1 MTAPGPART
10 AVTAGDVR
18 GLVVGDGNV
27 VHQHFL
33 GGITR
38 LPTDYAQRVGN
49 FLVEYLG
56 TPGRPVPFGGR
67 QRETGLLDAWLADPG
82 APPCLLLC
90 AAAGQGKSA
99 LLVRWS
105 RALLD
110 RGEAVAFVPAS
121 IRYRT
126 NLAGVFFPAL
136 AARLAG
142 LHGDEAPLDS
152 HAPAEVWRGVVA
164 DYLARP
170 LPDGRRL
177 LVVLDGLDE
186 AADWEAGA
194 DLLPAAPPPGLR
206 VVVSARTTAAAPT
219 GGDWLR
225 TLGLD
230 GPGRAASLPLAGLTE
245 DDVLRLVGAE
255 APGPAGQLHR
265 LSGGDPLLLSLYLR
279 DGRPEDLTGLAATP
293 PGLAGYFDRWWAEQR
308 HQWRDW
314 YGAFE
319 ALEVERRVG
328 ALMALFS
335 RAAGPLDRD
344 DLTGLDPQSPPHA
357 VASAL
362 VPLTRFLLGDGRTY
376 ALAHSR
382 LGEYW
387 AERHLGAAE
396 SRRLDR
402 RFAAYGLAL
411 ARELG
416 EGGLAP
422 AEVSPYVVQ
431 YLSAH
436 LDRIAAGPEDR
447 LPLVHERWRQAWQ
460 HVEGTDSGF
469 LADVRACRRTLG
481 EANGRAVAEGR
492 AAPYLAEEVRCV
504 LTENSVVDQSRN
516 LSPAL
521 LSALVERGLWSAAQ
535 ALAHA
540 RRLPDPDARSRALL
554 SVAERLPEGQR
565 REVCGEAIAA
575 AVGEKAFG
583 REALLGDVLPW
594 AARLGAAPE
603 AWEVAR
609 RHRHGPVLRTVLPRL
624 APHVDDA
631 LRREVRR
638 WLEEHIEI
646 LADFENTLDVTGRH
660 SGDTLLLAGCAPYLT
675 EDRRRALERRLSD
688 GEGFPFGFRFR
699 TRLPEAGETA
709 SRAAVEEAS
718 QAFARAIAFDT
729 GGTDGPVRSADR
741 ADALVALGPWLPDRL
756 HGRLVDAVTALPR
769 PWPRTDAVAGVLPHV
784 RGEPRERLLAAVELL
799 PFHLM
804 RCKAF
809 LAAADS
815 EQHSGHRARYA
826 LRALDEARAS
836 GSEAHWLAVLVQEGD
851 ALPDSVLPGLVAT
864 AAASEDST
872 TALGSLTAVHLR
884 RGRVRDALAVA
895 ARVAEPAERPW
906 LLLPHCGLLPASCLR
921 DLARHVE
928 RLAGGAELWWLVSRV
943 RRLTAD
949 LPSEVVDPACAALL
963 ARDGPALG
971 GTAFALLLARRTPGT
986 PLPSGLLAKARSV
999 GAGSSADEEQQE
1011 GALVGLV
1018 RAGHMKTALTMV
1030 TDHTRSVKIQLR
1042 FVEAVVAH
1050 GSDADVEAVLD
1061 RYLSPGDALPEALA
1075 ALVGRAPAGTL
1086 PRVRAAVGRIPSGL
1100 SASLVTHALARRLL
1114 DTGQPEESLEV
1125 LMRAALGTFVG
1136 PTAEAAAEVLPHVR
1150 GEALTGAL
1158 DWLGL
1163 LARRIHDAEL
1173 AERLAQA
1180 LPADLAEDL
1189 FDRLRDGDA
1198 PQTRQHDRGRA
1209 AAWIVAALPTPR
1221 RQEAAQELWAELEAE
1236 PRTTDDHASAILSLL
1251 RLLPDAQQD
1260 AAVARLLHRA
1270 DETPSGLFV
1279 DGGRVDSLLPF
1290 LPDDDL
1296 DEAVE
1301 HVVRTW
1307 STHEWTVAA
1316 LDARLAESGRAG
1328 LLHDRLLRLPWRL
1341 RTAFLLGLSQ
1351 RAEHEAAREMLREA
1365 LRQVQHIGDEETVL
1379 TSMAETARQ
1388 ATATRRPR
1396 LLARCLSACL
1406 RAPTAAL
1413 ESEDVLEALAPQ
1425 LGSADREDLLVRAV
1439 AHWEARRPSDGR
1451 VLRTAFRLM
1460 AGHGHARLALD
1471 HLATP
1476 SLGHGWAAAFCGA
1489 VPSLPEALIPEAHAL
1504 VGRRPADDT
1513 PSAYLD
1519 VLLTLTGRVPAA
1531 ERGPLV
1537 DELLEALPS
1546 LQPAEFAAALLAE
1559 LTDVSPEQR
1568 TAIARHV
1575 MAEERLWRESRALV
1589 HLDAGELLA
1598 LIPRALRLPSDQAE
1612 LALGAVA
1619 MRLHILGETSSA
1631 VGFLRAH
1638 LPDAAFC
1645 RTAAFLP
1652 PTADGAHLT
1661 GVVRAV
1667 LDCAPHPDR
1676 DRALRVLAPHADTAS
1691 WERLR
1696 GELPSLD
1703 GENRAFLLAEAARRS
1718 ARAEAER
1725 WAVAGLDQAE
1735 ALVPD
1740 SPHGRHVCVPL
1751 LDRLKD
1757 VLPPGA
1763 VVDKALPL
1771 LTTHPAPD
1779 DASRHRETFRTLV
1792 TPLPPQLQLV
1802 AAQDL
1807 LTACQVKP
1815 RAETLAWI
1823 GALLP
1828 VLTTLG
1834 GPDTPERLFDVVERV
1849 ATAWP

>member
-1 MTAPGPART
+1 MTAAGPART

-56 TPGRPVPFGGR
+56 APGRPVPFGGR
-67 QRETGLLDAWLADPG
+67 RRETGLLDAWLADPA

-194 DLLPAAPPPGLR
+194 DLLPAVPPPGLR

-230 GPGRAASLPLAGLTE
+230 GPGRAVSLPLAGLTE

-255 APGPAGQLHR
+255 APGPARQLHR

-308 HQWRDW
+308 HQWRDR

-335 RAAGPLDRD
+335 RAAGPLGRD
-344 DLTGLDPQSPPHA
+344 DLTALDPQSPPHA
-357 VASAL
+357 IASAL

-436 LDRIAAGPEDR
+436 LDRIAAGPEER

-521 LSALVERGLWSAAQ
+521 LSALVERGMWSAAQ

-540 RRLPDPDARSRALL
+540 RRLPDPDTRSRALL

-565 REVCGEAIAA
+565 RAVCGEAIAA
-575 AVGEKAFG
+575 AEEEGVYD
-583 REALLGDVLPW
+583 RETLLGDVLPW
-594 AARLGAAPE
+594 AARLGAAHE
-603 AWEVAR
+603 AWKVAR
-609 RHRHGPVLRTVLPRL
+609 RHRYGAVLRTVLPRL
-624 APHVDDA
+624 APHADDA
-631 LRREVRR
+631 LRRKVRR

-660 SGDTLLLAGCAPYLT
+660 RGDTLLLAGCAPYLT

-688 GEGFPFGFRFR
+688 GEWFAFGFRFR
-699 TRLPEAGETA
+699 TRQPEAGEAA
-709 SRAAVEEAS
+709 SRAAVEEVS
-718 QAFARAIAFDT
+718 QAFAQAIAFDT
-729 GGTDGPVRSADR
+729 GGTDGGVRPADQ
-741 ADALVALGPWLPDRL
+741 AEALVALGPWIPDRL

-769 PWPRTDAVAGVLPHV
+769 PWPRTDAVTGLLPHV

-799 PFHLM
+799 PLHLM

-815 EQHSGHRARYA
+815 EQHSGRRARYA

-836 GSEAHWLAVLVQEGD
+836 GSEAHWLDVLVQEGD
-851 ALPDSVLPGLVAT
+851 ALADSALPGLVGT
-864 AAASEDST
+864 AAASEDAA

-921 DLARHVE
+921 DLARDVE
-928 RLAGGAELWWLVSRV
+928 RLAGGAELWWLVSRL
-943 RRLTAD
+943 RRLAAD

-963 ARDGPALG
+963 ARGGPALG
-971 GTAFALLLARRTPGT
+971 GTAFALLLARRTPGA
-986 PLPSGLLAKARSV
+986 PLPSGLLAKARSI

-1018 RAGHMKTALTMV
+1018 RAGYTKTTLTMV
-1030 TDHTRSVKIQLR
+1030 ADHTRSVKIQLR

-1050 GSDADVEAVLD
+1050 GSDADVEAVLE
-1061 RYLSPGDALPEALA
+1061 RYLSPAEALPEALA

-1086 PRVRAAVGRIPSGL
+1086 PRVRAAVGRIPSGP
-1100 SASLVTHALARRLL
+1100 SACLVARALARRLL

-1125 LMRAALGTFVG
+1125 LVGAALGTFVG
-1136 PTAEAAAEVLPHVR
+1136 PVAEAAAEVLPHVPR
-1150 GEALTGAL
+1150 QALSGSL
-1158 DWLGL
+1158 DWLTL
-1163 LARRIHDAEL
+1163 LARRIHEAEL
-1173 AERLAQA
+1173 VERLAKA
-1180 LPADLAEDL
+1180 LPPDLAEEL
-1189 FDRLRDGDA
+1189 FDRLRDGD
-1198 PQTRQHDRGRA
+1198 PRQQGRRRA
-1209 AAWIVAALPTPR
+1209 AAWVVAALPTPR

-1236 PRTTDDHASAILSLL
+1236 RGTTDDQASTTLSLL

-1260 AAVARLLHRA
+1260 AAVARLLRRA
-1270 DETPSGLFV
+1270 HETSNGFFT

-1307 STHEWTVAA
+1307 STHEGTVAA

-1328 LLHDRLLRLPWRL
+1328 LLHDRLPRLPRRL
-1341 RTAFLLGLSQ
+1341 RTVFLVGLSQ
-1351 RAEHEAAREMLREA
+1351 RAEPEAARELLRGA
-1365 LRQVQHIGDEETVL
+1365 LRNVQHIGDEETVL

-1388 ATATRRPR
+1388 ATAPRRPP
-1396 LLARCLSACL
+1396 LLARCLSACR

-1413 ESEDVLEALAPQ
+1413 ESDDVLEALAPQ

-1439 AHWEARRPSDGR
+1439 AHWEAGRPSDGR
-1451 VLRTAFRLM
+1451 VLLTVFRLM

-1489 VPSLPEALIPEAHAL
+1489 VQSLPEALIPEAREL

-1513 PSAYLD
+1513 PSAYVA
-1519 VLLTLTGRVPAA
+1519 VLLTLTGRVSAT

-1559 LTDVSPEQR
+1559 LTHVSPEQR

-1589 HLDAGELLA
+1589 HLDTGELLA
-1598 LIPRALRLPSDQAE
+1598 LMPRALRLQSDEAE
-1612 LALGAVA
+1612 LALGAAA
-1619 MRLHILGETSSA
+1619 MRLHLLGETSSA

-1645 RTAAFLP
+1645 RAAACLP
-1652 PTADGAHLT
+1652 PTAGGAHLS

-1667 LDCAPHPDR
+1667 LDSAPHPDR
-1676 DRALRVLAPHADTAS
+1676 DRALRVLAPHADAAS

-1696 GELPSLD
+1696 GELRSFS

-1725 WAVAGLDQAE
+1725 WAVASLDQAE
-1735 ALVPD
+1735 ALVPE
-1740 SPHGRHVCVPL
+1740 SPYGRDVCVPL

-1771 LTTHPAPD
+1771 LTTHPVPD
-1779 DASRHRETFRTLV
+1779 DALRHREMFRTLV
-1792 TPLPPQLQLV
+1792 TPLLPQPQLSASQ
-1802 AAQDL
+1802 AL
-1807 LTACQVKP
+1807 LTACQVKT

-1823 GALLP
+1823 GTLLP

-1834 GPDTPERLFDVVERV
+1834 GPDTPERLFDVVEQV

>member
-10 AVTAGDVR
+10 TVTAGDVQ

-38 LPTDYAQRVGN
+38 LPTDYAQRVAN

-67 QRETGLLDAWLADPG
+67 RREAGVLDAWLTDPG
-82 APPCLLLC
+82 APPSLLLC

-206 VVVSARTTAAAPT
+206 VVVSARTTAAVPT
-219 GGDWLR
+219 GADWLR

-245 DDVLRLVGAE
+245 DDVLHLVGAE
-255 APGPAGQLHR
+255 APGLAGQLHR

-279 DGRPEDLTGLAATP
+279 EGRPEDLTGLTATP

-308 HQWRDW
+308 HQWRDR

-344 DLTGLDPQSPPHA
+344 DLTGLDPKSPPHA
-357 VASAL
+357 IASAL
-362 VPLTRFLLGDGRTY
+362 VPLTRFLLGDGRTF

-402 RFAAYGLAL
+402 RFAAYGLGL

-416 EGGLAP
+416 EGGLTP

-460 HVEGTDSGF
+460 YVEGTDSGF
-469 LADVRACRRTLG
+469 LADVRACRRTLA

-492 AAPYLAEEVRCV
+492 AAPYLTEEVRCV

-516 LSPAL
+516 LSSAL
-521 LSALVERGLWSAAQ
+521 LSALVERGMWSAAQ

-540 RRLPDPDARSRALL
+540 RRLPAPDARARALL
-554 SVAERLPEGQR
+554 AVAERLPDGQR

-575 AVGEKAFG
+575 AEEGGAFG
-583 REALLGDVLPW
+583 RETVLGDVLPW
-594 AARLGAAPE
+594 AARLGAAHE

-609 RHRHGPVLRTVLPRL
+609 RHRYGSVLPTVLPRL
-624 APHVDDA
+624 APHADDA
-631 LRREVRR
+631 LRREMGR
-638 WLEEHIEI
+638 WLEEHIEV

-660 SGDTLLLAGCAPYLT
+660 RGDTLLLKGCAPCLT
-675 EDRRRALERRLSD
+675 EDRRRALERRLSG
-688 GEGFPFGFRFR
+688 GEWFPFGFRFR
-699 TRLPEAGETA
+699 ARQPDSGEAGA
-709 SRAAVEEAS
+709 RAAVEEAS
-718 QAFARAIAFDT
+718 RAFAHAIAFDT
-729 GGTDGPVRSADR
+729 GGTDGGVRPADQ
-741 ADALVALGPWLPDRL
+741 ANALAALGPWLPDRL
-756 HGRLVDAVTALPR
+756 HGRLVEAVTALPR
-769 PWPRTDAVAGVLPHV
+769 PWPRTDAVAGVLAHV
-784 RGEPRERLLAAVELL
+784 RGEPRARLLAAVELL
-799 PFHLM
+799 PLHLM
-804 RCKAF
+804 RCRAF
-809 LAAADS
+809 LAAAGG
-815 EQHSGHRARYA
+815 EERSGHRARYV
-826 LRALDEARAS
+826 LRALDEAHAS
-836 GSEAHWLAVLVQEGD
+836 GSEAHWLGVLAQEGD
-851 ALPDSVLPGLVAT
+851 ALPDSALPGLVET
-864 AAASEDST
+864 AAASGHAA

-906 LLLPHCGLLPASCLR
+906 LLLPHCGRLPASELR
-921 DLARHVE
+921 ELARDAE

-943 RRLTAD
+943 RGLVAD
-949 LPSEVVDPACAALL
+949 LPCEVVDPACAALL
-963 ARDGPALG
+963 ARGESALG
-971 GTAFALLLARRTPGT
+971 DTAFALFLARRTPGT
-986 PLPSGLLAKARSV
+986 PLPSGLLAKARSI
-999 GAGSSADEEQQE
+999 GADTSADEERQQ
-1011 GALVGLV
+1011 GVLVGLV
-1018 RAGHMKTALTMV
+1018 RAGHTKSALTLV
-1030 TDHTRSVKIQLR
+1030 ADHTRSARTRLR
-1042 FVEAVVAH
+1042 FIEAVVAH
-1050 GSDADVEAVLD
+1050 GSDADVEAVLEAH
-1061 RYLSPGDALPEALA
+1061 LSPAEALPEALA
-1075 ALVGRAPAGTL
+1075 ALVGRAPAGAL
-1086 PRVRAAVGRIPSGL
+1086 ARVRAAAGRVPSGH
-1100 SASLVTHALARRLL
+1100 SASLATCALARRLL
-1114 DTGQPEESLEV
+1114 DVGQPEESLEV
-1125 LMRAALGTFVG
+1125 LVGTTRGTGVG
-1136 PTAEAAAEVLPHVR
+1136 RIAEAAAEVLPHLPH
-1150 GEALTGAL
+1150 EALRARL
-1158 DWLGL
+1158 DWLGA
-1163 LARRIHDAEL
+1163 LARRVHDAEL
-1173 AERLAQA
+1173 LERLATA
-1180 LPADLAEDL
+1180 LPASLAEEL

-1198 PQTRQHDRGRA
+1198 RLRGRRLA
-1209 AAWIVAALPTPR
+1209 AACVVAAVPTPR

-1236 PRTTDDHASAILSLL
+1236 QGTSDDHASAALSLL

-1260 AAVARLLHRA
+1260 VAVARLLRRA
-1270 DETPSGLFV
+1270 HETSNGLSM

-1301 HVVRTW
+1301 HVVRAWT
-1307 STHEWTVAA
+1307 THEGTVAA

-1328 LLHDRLLRLPWRL
+1328 LLHARLPRLPRRL
-1341 RTAFLLGLSQ
+1341 RTVFLVGLSQ
-1351 RAEHEAAREMLREA
+1351 RAEPEAARDMLREA
-1365 LRQVQHIGDEETVL
+1365 LSNVRLIGDEETVL
-1379 TSMAETARQ
+1379 TTMAEAARQ
-1388 ATATRRPR
+1388 ATATRRPA
-1396 LLARCLSACL
+1396 LLARCLAVCR

-1413 ESEDVLEALAPQ
+1413 ESDDVLEALTPQ
-1425 LGSADREDLLVRAV
+1425 LASDDREDLLVRAV
-1439 AHWEARRPSDGR
+1439 AHWERPSDDR

-1471 HLATP
+1471 HLAMP

-1489 VPSLPEALIPEAHAL
+1489 VSSLPEALVPEARAL
-1504 VGRRPADDT
+1504 VGRRPADVA
-1513 PSAYLD
+1513 PPAYVD
-1519 VLLTLTGRVPAA
+1519 VLLTLTARVPTA
-1531 ERGPLV
+1531 ERGPLI

-1546 LQPAEFAAALLAE
+1546 LQPAEFTVALLAE

-1568 TAIARHV
+1568 AAVVRHV
-1575 MAEERLWRESRALV
+1575 MADERLWRESRALA
-1589 HLDAGELLA
+1589 HLDAGELAA
-1598 LIPRALRLPSDQAE
+1598 LVPRVLRLEPDEAE
-1612 LALGAVA
+1612 LALGAA
-1619 MRLHILGETSSA
+1619 AKRLHILGETSSA
-1631 VGFLRAH
+1631 VGLLRAH
-1638 LPDAAFC
+1638 LSDAAFC
-1645 RTAAFLP
+1645 RTAACLP
-1652 PTADGAHLT
+1652 PTAADAHLT

-1667 LDCAPHPDR
+1667 LDCAPHPNR
-1676 DRALRVLAPHADTAS
+1676 DRALRVLAPHADAAS

-1696 GELPSLD
+1696 GELPSVD
-1703 GENRAFLLAEAARRS
+1703 GEDRAFLLAEAARRG

-1725 WAVAGLDQAE
+1725 WATASLEQAE
-1735 ALVPD
+1735 ALVAE
-1740 SPHGRHVCVPL
+1740 SPYGRHICVPL

-1757 VLPPGA
+1757 VLPPGV

-1771 LTTHPAPD
+1771 LTHPVTD
-1779 DASRHRETFRTLV
+1779 DAPRHRKMLRTLV
-1792 TPLPPQLQLV
+1792 TPLPPQLQL
-1802 AAQDL
+1802 AALRDVW
-1807 LTACQVKP
+1807 TACETKS
-1815 RAETLAWI
+1815 RAETLAWV

-1828 VLTTLG
+1828 VLTGLG
-1834 GPDTPERLFDVVERV
+1834 GPDTAERLFEVVEEV
-1849 ATAWP
+1849 AAVWP